1 MEYKLIIKNDRLILT
16 GRFDG
21 YTGNVNTYSC
31 YFNIDTDVDGLEW
44 FCVFKQG
51 ESCYVQLINNN
62 RCIIPYE
69 VLSITEP
76 LYVGCYAVAAGETVK
91 RISTNW
97 VAFDLQNGAYCEGAT
112 PSVPTP
118 DVWET
123 LVMNAVPIIGDNGD
137 WYVYDLEKKEYIDT
151 GKIAQ
156 GTTGVDGYTPQKGT
170 DYWTD
175 DDKAEIVDDVK
186 DELDFDAKLE
196 GKQDILTFDET
207 PAINS
212 TNPVTSDGVFRRIVT
227 LDSRLSDVEISLI
240 YKQDIATVIIYAD
253 DEYGTVMLR
262 HNQEARLA
270 TVPEVD
276 GVPTLSLVLPDTL
289 ANNYESYLCFTSG
302 DVATNV
308 IYSGIKFVGVDC
320 DSDGVF
326 SPMANVNYEIAF
338 KNLGTGDSPNII
350 ARVGSW

>member
-1 MEYKLIIKNDRLILT
+1 MIYLGNQKSGTLT
-16 GRFDG
+16 LPQPGAA
-21 YTGNVNTYSC
+21 
-31 YFNIDTDVDGLEW
+31 
-44 FCVFKQG
+44 
-51 ESCYVQLINNN
+51 
-62 RCIIPYE
+62 
-69 VLSITEP
+69 TE
-76 LYVGCYAVAAGETVK
+76 K
-91 RISTNW
+91 
-97 VAFDLQNGAYCEGAT
+97 F
-112 PSVPTP
+112 VPR
-118 DVWET
+118 
-123 LVMNAVPIIGDNGD
+123 IGDNGN
-137 WYVYDLEKKEYIDT
+137 WYVYDFKENTYVDT
-151 GKIAQ
+151 GVSAQ
-156 GTTGVDGYTPQKGT
+156 GPQGEQGEMGAVGESGYTPVRGV
-170 DYWTD
+170 DYWTE

-212 TNPVTSDGVFRRIVT
+212 TNPVTSDGVFRRIMA
-227 LDSRLSDVEISLI
+227 LDSKLSNVEYSLM
-240 YKQDIATVIIYAD
+240 YKQDIATVIIYVD

-270 TVPEVD
+270 AVPEVG